1 MKKSERLL
9 AEKFLL
15 QCISDEDPDF
25 VEHTMEKY
33 GVSKSTVYN
42 YLTTLQ
48 NNGEVERVGGSMP
61 YRVLYRT
68 NRITVDPTKD
78 RSEDRLYNRDI
89 APLLSDLPQNVQR
102 PMSMEA
108 VPAVNDRASF
118 TGQTDCIL
126 RTSSSVVSA
135 SMAGRPRNPGG
146 REGSAGG
153 NAPVLQPSLSLAKS
167 ALIIFSPPYLSAPQ

>member
-1 MKKSERLL
+1 MKKSARLM

-61 YRVLYRT
+61 YRVLYETTRFT
-68 NRITVDPTKD
+68 IDPT
-78 RSEDRLYNRDI
+78 REHSEDRLFARDI
-89 APLLSDLPQNVQR
+89 APLLEDLPQNVQKIWR
-102 PMSMEA
+102 YAITAMLNNALEHSRA
-108 VPAVNDRASF
+108 PAIV
-118 TGQTDCIL
+118 C
-126 RTSSSVVSA
+126 VVH
-135 SMAGRPRNPGG
+135 RN
-146 REGSAGG
+146 R
-153 NAPVLQPSLSLAKS
+153 L
-167 ALIIFSPPYLSAPQ
+167 